1 MAPTDEYEYSFD
13 RIYGYFE
20 APISGTYQFHQSCND
35 RCQFYMN
42 TAGMDPAGKAELMD
56 RSADTNFR
64 SYGFHNYNDAHIGSV
79 FSDWISLTEGEKY
92 YVEQHVENDADN
104 GHATVGFEV

>member
-1 MAPTDEYEYSFD
+1 
-13 RIYGYFE
+13 
-20 APISGTYQFHQSCND
+20 
-35 RCQFYMN
+35 MN
-42 TAGMDPAGKAELMD
+42 TGGMDPAGKTELMD
-56 RSADTNFR
+56 RSSDTNFR

-104 GHATVGFEV
+104 GHATVGFEVQPDTPSDVMDDHPMTTAQY